1 MYAWTQGG
9 SRRGGAVFKCPSAW
23 RLSHSLS
30 APGSMQTDF
39 RPSCRS
45 SLSLASNS
53 YLVFFAPVFVRI
65 SGAHLLFPFSDTSRV
80 NLRRSLFFVGLF
92 AQTCSY
98 SVHFVVSALTC
109 GVERLVSADIIPLHY
124 FCQARLLLRNL
135 SPYLQQK
142 RQEGSGTEASGGFS
156 SAVWTLALH
165 LHQGCCHQRNYSSIF
180 IPRME
185 SEIRVNWIFSN

>member
-1 MYAWTQGG
+1 MMSVLVRIWGGWTWRTDTMEFWQKGSLLLCVCVCVRVRFHYLKNWWKRRIYILHEVYAWTQGG

-45 SLSLASNS
+45 SLSFASNS

-135 SPYLQQK
+135 SPYLQ
-142 RQEGSGTEASGGFS
+142 
-156 SAVWTLALH
+156 
-165 LHQGCCHQRNYSSIF
+165 
-180 IPRME
+180 
-185 SEIRVNWIFSN
+185 